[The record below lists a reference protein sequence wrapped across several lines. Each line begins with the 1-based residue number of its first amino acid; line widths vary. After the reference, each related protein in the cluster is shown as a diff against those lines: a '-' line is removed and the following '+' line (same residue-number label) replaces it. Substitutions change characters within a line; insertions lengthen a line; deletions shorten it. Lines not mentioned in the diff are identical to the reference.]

1 MINQITEVLARG
13 VGLKNAACFIV
24 KNVLNTKQ
32 NRTLE
37 NRNEGVCYQKNPEV
51 SKEFPRNVFTLRT
64 EKAEIQNFTE

>member
-13 VGLKNAACFIV
+13 VELKNAAGFIV

-37 NRNEGVCYQKNPEV
+37 NQNEGVCY
-51 SKEFPRNVFTLRT
+51 
-64 EKAEIQNFTE
+64 